1 MLPLSSAAPAERGD
15 AARNRALLLDA
26 ARRLIAERG
35 ADAVSMDDVAAA
47 AGVGKGTLF
56 RRFGSRSGLMIVLL
70 DEDEIAEQQAFM
82 FGPPPLGPGA
92 APLERL
98 QAYGRSRLQFV
109 HTHRAL
115 LSDAARDPHTRY
127 SSPATL
133 HRSHIRMLL
142 ESAGTTGD
150 LDAQTDALF
159 DLLDADRVGHEMTDR
174 GKTLE
179 QLAAGWDDV
188 ARKLC
193 GT

>member
-1 MLPLSSAAPAERGD
+1 MI
-15 AARNRALLLDA
+15 ARNRTRPPPGCSRPPATSW
-26 ARRLIAERG
+26 ISSRG
-35 ADAVSMDDVAAA
+35 ADPEAAA
-47 AGVGKGTLF
+47 DELVPAGAEAPVEEEAEDP
-56 RRFGSRSGLMIVLL
+56 VEV

-92 APLERL
+92 PPLERL
-98 QAYGRSRLQFV
+98 QAYGHSRLRFV
-109 HTHRAL
+109 HTHQAL

-127 SSPATL
+127 NSPATL

-150 LDAQTDALF
+150 LDAQTDALVA
-159 DLLDADRVGHEMTDR
+159 LLDADRVAHEMTDR
-174 GKTLE
+174 GKSLE

-188 ARKLC
+188 ACKLC